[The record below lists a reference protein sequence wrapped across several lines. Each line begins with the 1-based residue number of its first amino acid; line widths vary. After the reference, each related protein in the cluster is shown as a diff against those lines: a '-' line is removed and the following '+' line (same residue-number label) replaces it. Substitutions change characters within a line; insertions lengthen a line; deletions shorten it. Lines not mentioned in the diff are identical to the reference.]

1 MVSANLTEP
10 GVRNWIRYALYVQ
23 RMKRDRLSNIVFN
36 LGMLV
41 ILVAVVSIVLYSRYK
56 VNNSDEHRQE
66 KSAQKE
72 KYIIDKLQ
80 RLAAVQSKNGMIT
93 NLPTF
98 ESFVKG

>member
-10 GVRNWIRYALYVQ
+10 GVRNWIRYAFYVQ

-41 ILVAVVSIVLYSRYK
+41 ILVTVVSIVLYSRYK
-56 VNNSDEHRQE
+56 DNNNDEHRQE

-80 RLAAVQSKNGMIT
+80 HLAAVQSNNGMIT

-98 ESFVKG
+98 ESFIKG

>member
-10 GVRNWIRYALYVQ
+10 GVKNWIRYALYVQ
-23 RMKRDRLSNIVFN
+23 RMKRDKLTNILFN
-36 LGMLV
+36 VGMLS
-41 ILVAVVSIVLYSRYK
+41 ILVLVVSLILYTRYK
-56 VNNSDEHRQE
+56 NNNTDEYRQE

-80 RLAAVQSKNGMIT
+80 RLAAVQSNNGMIT

-98 ESFVKG
+98 ESFAKG

>member
-10 GVRNWIRYALYVQ
+10 GVKKWIRYALYVQ
-23 RMKRDRLSNIVFN
+23 RMKRDRLSNILFN
-36 LGMLV
+36 AGMLV
-41 ILVAVVSIVLYSRYK
+41 VLVAVVSAVLYTRYK
-56 VNNSDEHRQE
+56 ENNSDEHRQE

>member
-10 GVRNWIRYALYVQ
+10 GVKNWIRYAHYVQ
-23 RMKRDRLSNIVFN
+23 RMKRDRMSNIVFN
-36 LGMLV
+36 VGMLV
-41 ILVAVVSIVLYSRYK
+41 ILVAVVSIVLYTRYK
-56 VNNSDEHRQE
+56 DNKSDQHRQE

-98 ESFVKG
+98 ESFIKG